1 MYDFL
6 FKGGV
11 YPDYDK
17 KEMVKGDIAVK
28 EGKIVA
34 VGEVEGDAAK
44 VIDATGLVV
53 SPGFID
59 IHMHEEDF
67 QNESHEYFISD
78 LELQQ
83 GVTTC
88 LGGNCGKARQR
99 LAQFLEVVEELGGL
113 PVNYMMQA
121 GYNGE
126 RTKLGIGRYEAAT
139 QEQIEYL
146 TKIMTEEI
154 EQGCIG
160 ISFGLEYDP
169 GITFEE
175 IMYVLNAQP
184 QDDLFVSAHYRDD
197 STGAIKSIK
206 EMIDIVEQSGKKFQ
220 IAHLSS
226 CSAMGQMD
234 EALPMI
240 NEAHLRNPKLDYD
253 TYPYAAFS
261 TSIGS
266 AVFDEGCFEQWGKSY
281 ENIYMTSGKYA
292 NQFCTKETFYE
303 MRRDDPTQY
312 VVAFVMNENE
322 IADAI
327 ANPVC
332 GMVASDGIVR
342 LKSGHPRAAG
352 TFARVL
358 GKYVREDKVISLIDA
373 LKKMTLTPAK
383 RMDLDHRKGEIKVGM
398 DADIAVFNPDTII
411 DGATFESLYAKK
423 PEGIEYVLVNG
434 VLAVEHGEIVN
445 ARAGVFIPSKY
456 KK

>member
-17 KEMVKGDIAVK
+17 KEMVKGDVAVK
-28 EGKIVA
+28 DGKIVA

-240 NEAHLRNPKLDYD
+240 NEAHL
-253 TYPYAAFS
+253 
-261 TSIGS
+261 
-266 AVFDEGCFEQWGKSY
+266 
-281 ENIYMTSGKYA
+281 
-292 NQFCTKETFYE
+292 
-303 MRRDDPTQY
+303 
-312 VVAFVMNENE
+312 
-322 IADAI
+322 
-327 ANPVC
+327 
-332 GMVASDGIVR
+332 
-342 LKSGHPRAAG
+342 
-352 TFARVL
+352 
-358 GKYVREDKVISLIDA
+358 
-373 LKKMTLTPAK
+373 
-383 RMDLDHRKGEIKVGM
+383 
-398 DADIAVFNPDTII
+398 
-411 DGATFESLYAKK
+411 
-423 PEGIEYVLVNG
+423 
-434 VLAVEHGEIVN
+434 
-445 ARAGVFIPSKY
+445 
-456 KK
+456 